1 MHIRSYDS
9 VEAPLDELRS
19 LLVPVAQARGEE
31 VDDTVRAYLR
41 NVTRLGKH
49 HEQKPEDL
57 VSWEAVRRALSL
69 LPEVGAPR
77 SERGYARVRVR
88 TMCEL
93 TFHCIAAERLAGG
106 AIGVIAICTLP
117 DEHADRREP
126 ASFVV
131 MAHNG
136 FGLVTRRGLA
146 GDNREDFR
154 SPICEARFDRIGLA

>member
-1 MHIRSYDS
+1 MHLRSYDS
-9 VEAPLDELRS
+9 VNAPLDELRA

-31 VDDTVRAYLR
+31 VDETVRAYLR

-49 HEQKPEDL
+49 HEQEPEDL
-57 VSWEAVRRALSL
+57 APWEVVRRALCS
-69 LPEVGAPR
+69 LPEIGAPR
-77 SERGYARVRVR
+77 SERGYARVSAR

-93 TFHCIAAERLAGG
+93 TFHCIAAHRLAGG
-106 AIGVIAICTLP
+106 AIRVMAICTLP

-126 ASFVV
+126 AEFVV

-146 GDNREDFR
+146 GAIREDFR
-154 SPICEARFDRIGLA
+154 FPICQVQLDRIGLA